1 MAFITLIIVILV
13 FFFLVKTATSSP
25 KLRAT
30 KDLRYVTE
38 PSFILTIGISDG
50 KNTINNFKVL
60 VTIENLNIAPVIR
73 NLPSVVSIPENAP
86 SGTAVIKLSAEDPP
100 PNSATIVPT
109 CNTFPAADDFK
120 FQYAP
125 GSSSITITGND
136 LLDYESRDTYT
147 ITCSVNDGFLSSDGS
162 DKLTINVENVLEGLN
177 FDSTD
182 YNCVL
187 TEGEARKIYCTLP
200 VTITDLDGYA
210 VDQVQFVTSSGSDN
224 FYYDKNTQRVY
235 LDVHYDVDNNAMPS
249 SADLVLK
256 AKDTGGSTATATVHI
271 TVTDTNDNTC
281 QFDKDVSYRKID
293 QSTPLGT
300 LDSFAVTDGDLTSPN
315 NAVKVKIDSAN
326 PPDSVNYIS
335 VSDTGV
341 VSYISNIPTAN
352 SGSSYSMV
360 ISCQDGG
367 TPARSSL
374 ATVVVSYTVLTT
386 STSSTPSTTSTTAA
400 NEEDLFKHP
409 WFVAVFALL
418 MLCVFA
424 GLIGLVAFLLYK
436 CCCQQLRAENHRNKI
451 TPSEYSGGSDTY
463 SQHDRDNNSS
473 VSVRDNM
480 DYSHSWQHNQI
491 VSPRQ
496 IPALEYKK
504 I

>member
-1 MAFITLIIVILV
+1 MF
-13 FFFLVKTATSSP
+13 VKTATSSP

-30 KDLRYVTE
+30 KDLRSVTE

-436 CCCQQLRAENHRNKI
+436 CCYQQLRAENHRNKI